1 MQFISK
7 SNEKLSTCDAAIEV
21 VIPKFNGSSYLQ
33 FPGLTRS
40 VLTSYNIE
48 VVFLS
53 LSDDGLLLYNG
64 YSTDRSGDFL
74 SLTLRNGFVEYCF
87 DLGTGPAIIR

>member
-1 MQFISK
+1 MTYKVVS
-7 SNEKLSTCDAAIEV
+7 SDAAIEV
-21 VIPKFNGSSYLQ
+21 VVPKFDGSSYLQ
-33 FPGLTRS
+33 FAGLTRS

-48 VVFLS
+48 VVFWPT
-53 LSDDGLLLYNG
+53 SDDGLLLYNG
-64 YSTDRSGDFL
+64 YSTHRTGDFL